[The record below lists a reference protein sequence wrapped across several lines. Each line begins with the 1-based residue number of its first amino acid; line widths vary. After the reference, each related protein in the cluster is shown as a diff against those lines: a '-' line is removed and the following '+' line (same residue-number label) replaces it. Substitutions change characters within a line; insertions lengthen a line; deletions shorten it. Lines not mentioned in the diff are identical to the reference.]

1 MIHPIYAMQ
10 EPRDQEERS
19 LLQRLRQSVLG
30 SPADARHVTQPPPA
44 EEVNLRKAISQLARA
59 RVSAMLRQ
67 LRSAHGYT
75 YAQVQEQ
82 TGLPQQL
89 LYDVEYRER
98 RLTLP
103 ELNALA
109 ECYDVSASD
118 VLGIDLDQ

>member
-1 MIHPIYAMQ
+1 MQ
-10 EPRDQEERS
+10 EPPRDQEDRS

-30 SPADARHVTQPPPA
+30 SPADARPITEPA
-44 EEVNLRKAISQLARA
+44 PAKEVELRKAISLISRS
-59 RVSAMLRQ
+59 RVSAILRQ

-75 YAQVQEQ
+75 YAQVQER

-103 ELNALA
+103 ELTALSA
-109 ECYDVSASD
+109 CYEVSVSD
-118 VLGIDLDQ
+118 VLGIDLEQ